1 MIKDK
6 QLKEKIGIEI
16 KQDILENPHKAVY
29 LGIGSNVG
37 NRINNINY
45 ACYLLNKFCSLLNH
59 RGPDGKGVHLDGATG
74 FVHRRLK
81 IIDLSEAASQPM
93 HSPTEGLTLIYNG
106 EIYNFRELRADL
118 EKAGYHFETT
128 SDTEVVLKAYSYW
141 GVKAF
146 ERFNGMFALAI
157 LDKKSKELTVA
168 RDRYGIKPLY
178 FYELDEYLVFSSEI
192 KGILAH
198 PDYKV
203 AIDYNALNEYFTF
216 QNLFSY
222 NSIFKDIVLL
232 PPANTVKID
241 RGISFVKHV
250 SWWDYDFSEPDETM
264 TFVDAKEQTKVLFE
278 QAVKRQTVADVP
290 VGCYLSGGMDSGSIT
305 SICANKFEELM
316 TFTCGFDMNTI
327 SGFEANYDERR
338 DAELMASIFG
348 TEHYEQVIGSHGMVR
363 SLDKVV
369 YHLEEPRVGMSYPNY
384 YISRLASKFVKVC
397 LQGTGGDELFGG
409 YPWRYYRIFD
419 SIDRQ
424 SFFNQYYDFWQR
436 LVREEDKKELYSD
449 LVKNQID
456 YERPRKVFERVF
468 LFNDKLKYDR
478 PEDHIQNSLYFE
490 IKTFLPG
497 LLMVGDK
504 LSMAHGLEERFPFL
518 DNDLINFAQKI
529 PVKHKLGNLER
540 EIKKIDE
547 NIATKRKLYRE
558 FDDGKNVLRK
568 AMVDFMPEQILNRKK
583 QGFSAPDENWYR
595 KENRE
600 FIENYLFNS
609 NAKINDIVNPNF
621 IKRKLEEHNT
631 GKVNNRLIIWSF
643 LNLES
648 WMRQFLA

>member
-1 MIKDK
+1 MCG
-6 QLKEKIGIEI
+6 LAGVF
-16 KQDILENPHKAVY
+16 N
-29 LGIGSNVG
+29 
-37 NRINNINY
+37 
-45 ACYLLNKFCSLLNH
+45 LNGAEFKREHLVKMGAAIQH
-59 RGPDGKGVHLDGATG
+59 RGPDGEGYYQDRNYAVT
-74 FVHRRLK
+74 HRRLA
-81 IIDLSEAASQPM
+81 ILDTSEKGSQPM
-93 HSPTEGLTLIYNG
+93 KSGDGEWVIAFNGCIYNY
-106 EIYNFRELRADL
+106 IELREELIKCDKSFL
-118 EKAGYHFETT
+118 SGT
-128 SDTEVVLKAYSYW
+128 DTEVIVEGLAVYGPSF
-141 GVKAF
+141 F
-146 ERFNGMFALAI
+146 ERLNGMFAVAAYHVP
-157 LDKKSKELTVA
+157 SNTVYLS
-168 RDRYGIKPLY
+168 RDRFGVKPIY
-178 FYELDEYLVFSSEI
+178 YWFAGDKLVFSSEI

-241 RGISFVKHV
+241 RDISFVKHV

-264 TFVDAKEQTKVLFE
+264 TFEDAKEQTKILFE

-305 SICANKFEELM
+305 SICSSMFDQLM

-348 TEHYEQVIGSHGMVR
+348 TEHYEQVIGSNGMVR

-424 SFFNQYYDFWQR
+424 SFFNQYYEFWQR

-504 LSMAHGLEERFPFL
+504 LSMANGLEERFPFL
-518 DNDLINFAQKI
+518 DNDLIKFAQKI

-540 EIKKIDE
+540 EIKQIDE
-547 NIATKRKLYRE
+547 NIAIKRKLYRE

-583 QGFSAPDENWYR
+583 QGFSVPDENWYR

-600 FIENYLFNS
+600 FIVNYLLNS
-609 NAKINDIVNPNF
+609 NAKVNDIINPNF
-621 IKRKLEEHNT
+621 IKRTLEEHNT

>member
-1 MIKDK
+1 MCGLAGVYN
-6 QLKEKIGIEI
+6 QSGSPFGKEHMVRMADAIE
-16 KQDILENPHKAVY
+16 
-29 LGIGSNVG
+29 
-37 NRINNINY
+37 
-45 ACYLLNKFCSLLNH
+45 H
-59 RGPDGKGVHLDGATG
+59 RGPDGEGFYFDKNFALAHKRLAILDT
-74 FVHRRLK
+74 
-81 IIDLSEAASQPM
+81 SERGTQPM
-93 HSPTEGLTLIYNG
+93 ASENGNWVIAFNGCIYN
-106 EIYNFRELRADL
+106 YKELRTDL
-118 EKAGYHFETT
+118 KLKGRRFVSAT
-128 SDTEVVLKAYSYW
+128 DTEVIVEGLAEY
-141 GVKAF
+141 GVDFFQKL
-146 ERFNGMFALAI
+146 NGMFAVAAYHVP
-157 LDKKSKELTVA
+157 SNTVYLS
-168 RDRYGIKPLY
+168 RDRFGVKPLY
-178 FYELDEYLVFSSEI
+178 YWFTGDKLVFSSEI
-192 KGILAH
+192 KGIIAH

-216 QNLFSY
+216 QNFFSY

-241 RGISFVKHV
+241 RNSTFVKHL
-250 SWWDYDFSEPDETM
+250 SWWDYDFSEPDESM
-264 TFVDAKEQTKVLFE
+264 TFEDAKEQTKVLFE

-305 SICANKFEELM
+305 SICAKEFEELM
-316 TFTCGFDMNTI
+316 TFTCGFDMNSI

-338 DAELMASIFG
+338 AAELMSSIFG
-348 TEHYEQVIGSHGMVR
+348 TEHYEQVIGSAGMVR

-384 YISRLASKFVKVC
+384 YIARLASKFVKVC

-419 SIDRQ
+419 SVDRREY
-424 SFFNQYYDFWQR
+424 FNQYYDFWQR
-436 LVREEDKKELYSD
+436 LVPEKDKNDLYTNNI
-449 LVKNQID
+449 KNQID

-504 LSMAHGLEERFPFL
+504 LSMANGLEERFPFL
-518 DNDLINFAQKI
+518 DNDLIDFAQKI
-529 PVKHKLGNLER
+529 PVRHKLGNLEK
-540 EIKKIDE
+540 EIRKIDE
-547 NIATKRKLYRE
+547 NIASKRKIYRE

-568 AMVDFMPEQILNRKK
+568 AMLDFMPEEILNRKK

-600 FIENYLFNS
+600 FIANYLLNS
-609 NAKINDIVNPNF
+609 NARIYDIVNPDY
-621 IKRKLEEHNT
+621 IRRVLEEHNS
-631 GKVNNRLIIWSF
+631 GKTNHRLIIWSF

-648 WMRQFLA
+648 WLKQFYN